1 MEKSYW
7 QELFKNRPYRRFSEE
22 DPFDCVTEE
31 CGVFGV
37 YSTKT
42 IDTFSLAEF
51 GMFALQHRG
60 QEACGVSVLK
70 DGQIITAKRNG
81 LVLDLYKYID
91 KSEDFQGNAAIG
103 HTRYSTTGGN
113 STRNIQPFYATN
125 QHGKSHISF
134 VHNGN
139 LVDYEEIRQELIEED
154 LPFLTADSDSEVLLR
169 LIQKYLID
177 NNLIDA
183 IKKATARI
191 KGSYSVLML
200 TKDGLIAF
208 RDPNGIRPLCIGKL
222 DNETFVF
229 SSENCGLNAV
239 GAKFLRNIEPGELVY
254 CNKNGLES
262 HKLTHQEPKNRIC
275 AFEYIYFARPDSVIE
290 DIDVYH
296 VRKESGKKLFE
307 QQPVEAD
314 VVIGVPDSGI
324 AAAMGFS
331 EASGIPFQPILI
343 KNRYMSRSFIIP
355 SQDMRQRVV
364 NLKLN
369 PIIPEI
375 RGKRLVVIDDS
386 IVRGTTS
393 KRLVDILWESGA
405 KEIHFR
411 SASPPIIAPCF
422 LGIDMPTKKDLVSA
436 NMHRQELIDYL
447 KVNSLDFLTV
457 ENLTQILGSSNHCFG
472 CFTEKYPVERKIVKE
487 EVWQKK
493 INI

>member
-7 QELFKNRPYRRFSEE
+7 QELFKDRPYRRFSEE
-22 DPFDCVTEE
+22 DRLDSMSEE

-37 YSTKT
+37 YSPKT

-70 DGQIITAKRNG
+70 NGQIITSKRNG
-81 LVLDLYKYID
+81 LVLDLYKYIAD
-91 KSEDFQGNAAIG
+91 SEDFQGNAAIG

-125 QHGKSHISF
+125 QHGKTHISF

-139 LVDYEEIRQELIEED
+139 LVDYEDIRQELIDED

-169 LIQKYLID
+169 LIQKYLVD
-177 NNLIDA
+177 NDLIEA

-191 KGSYSVLML
+191 KGAYSVLML

-222 DNETFVF
+222 DKDTYVF

-239 GAKFLRNIEPGELVY
+239 GATFLRDIKPGELVY
-254 CNKNGLES
+254 CSKNGLES
-262 HKLTHQEPKNRIC
+262 HDLTHEEKKQRIC
-275 AFEYIYFARPDSVIE
+275 AFEYIYFSRPDSVIE
-290 DIDVYH
+290 NIDVFN
-296 VRKESGKKLFE
+296 VRKQSGKKLHE
-307 QQPVEAD
+307 QYPVDAD
-314 VVIGVPDSGI
+314 VVIGVPDSGV
-324 AAAMGFS
+324 AAAMGYS
-331 EASGIPFQPILI
+331 ESSGIPFHPILI

-355 SQDMRQRVV
+355 SQDMRERVV

-375 RGKRLVVIDDS
+375 RGKRLIVIDDS

-422 LGIDMPTKKDLVSA
+422 LGIDMPTKKDLISA
-436 NMHRQELIDYL
+436 NMNRQELVDYL
-447 KVNSLDFLTV
+447 KVDTLDFLTV
-457 ENLTQILGSSNHCFG
+457 ENLTEILGSLNHCFG
-472 CFTEKYPVERKIVKE
+472 CFTEKYPVERKESKE
-487 EVWQKK
+487 KVWQKK
-493 INI
+493 ISL